1 MQSLNDER
9 EGALWKEGA
18 ETTHQ
23 ESMRAGKAQGAEP
36 PVPRSG
42 CPPPILT
49 LHGDWMPLGKAR
61 DGTGRDGYVP
71 PPPASPP
78 TYGPGEAEGE
88 ADGIAEGG
96 VGAARTVG
104 DAEGVGA
111 EDGGDGGAVG
121 AGRLGGHAGLVVLE
135 ADAEEGLAV
144 ALLEPAGAGAA
155 PAAAVAVAEQP
166 LLIDKLLQ
174 LQLEDPGG
182 ADLQGGDRGRQPAE
196 QPAPQPDPDP
206 GGTGTPST
214 LLSCNRQRQSPA
226 SPAGLP
232 GAGTPR
238 CRHSCPPRRGHL
250 PGSGSAAP
258 RGRRAS
264 AGTDLPFW
272 RCSSGALAFLSL
284 IFSSEGKGESVSR
297 GKGKNT
303 AAKAA
308 RPSRAGR
315 VSVTVSFFQE
325 CL

>member
-1 MQSLNDER
+1 MAS
-9 EGALWKEGA
+9 W
-18 ETTHQ
+18 
-23 ESMRAGKAQGAEP
+23 
-36 PVPRSG
+36 
-42 CPPPILT
+42 
-49 LHGDWMPLGKAR
+49 

-71 PPPASPP
+71 PPPASTP

-96 VGAARTVG
+96 VGAARAVG

-111 EDGGDGGAVG
+111 QDGGDGAAVG

-182 ADLQGGDRGRQPAE
+182 ADLRGGDSARQP
-196 QPAPQPDPDP
+196 PSRTLPNPVPSPIRAPGSPPRSSGLRQAATVP
-206 GGTGTPST
+206 GIPHGPPR
-214 LLSCNRQRQSPA
+214 CREP
-226 SPAGLP
+226 P
-232 GAGTPR
+232 GAGV
-238 CRHSCPPRRGHL
+238 PPPRGHL

-272 RCSSGALAFLSL
+272 RCSSGALAFLPL

-297 GKGKNT
+297 GTGKNT

-315 VSVTVSFFQE
+315 VTVTVSFFQE